1 VDSVPALV
9 CYFDRFPW
17 YIRFRD
23 EASSGKDLADR
34 HVFLVGSGSL
44 PGFPSGL
51 SAHVPFFPLGTLLY
65 FESKVISWAKPHEI
79 THNFSDESEDE
90 QCQSVGY

>member
-1 VDSVPALV
+1 MHKLTIYDPSRRLWTVYQLWSAILTD
-9 CYFDRFPW
+9 FP
-17 YIRFRD
+17 
-23 EASSGKDLADR
+23 
-34 HVFLVGSGSL
+34 
-44 PGFPSGL
+44 
-51 SAHVPFFPLGTLLY
+51 FPLGTLLY